1 MTSVQFALNTSRCLK
16 IYGRIM
22 CIISNKFYEDR
33 SIDRGVDIAD
43 IDVSEDAADSTEK
56 TYERG
61 DAVDYRRSNW
71 TRLVSLFLLFFFLF
85 FFFFSSSSTFIFFFF
100 FFFFFFFW
108 WWWYCLLPL
117 PRLLSRLLLL
127 AMFSRVTDLDVASRQ
142 PGYEKR
148 IVVSAGF
155 CGAGAATPAESNRW
169 YSLAVSRIKN
179 RRGLRRRK
187 FIRNAARNKWKASF
201 DGSTMRIFLLLSFFF
216 FFFYL
221 VRFTFLFSFFFFRV
235 TRRKISDFNRD
246 RGGHLSTLFSGI
258 GVDLMF

>member
-1 MTSVQFALNTSRCLK
+1 MTSVQFVLNTSRCLK

-22 CIISNKFYEDR
+22 CIISNNFYEDR

-100 FFFFFFFW
+100 FFFFFFW

-155 CGAGAATPAESNRW
+155 CGAGAATPAESNCW